1 MNFTEEH
8 LRQLKELVFL
18 AVVKNYI
25 IVGKLGQQF
34 TVGDLMMSS
43 LVTLRNLRKHLQQ
56 VISNFTEDEWEEKS
70 LVTQDQ
76 ETYCKNSYNLVNL
89 MLGYRINEAKIQE
102 KEAQKAELQERINAI
117 KESTKTP
124 EEKLQELE
132 RELDS
137 L

>member
-34 TVGDLMMSS
+34 TVTDLMMSS
-43 LVTLRNLRKHLQQ
+43 LVTLRNLKKHLQQ

-102 KEAQKAELQERINAI
+102 KEAQKAKLQERIDAI

>member
-34 TVGDLMMSS
+34 TVTDLMMSS

-102 KEAQKAELQERINAI
+102 KEAQKAKLQERIDAI

-132 RELDS
+132 KELNS

>member
-34 TVGDLMMSS
+34 TVTDLMMSS

>member
-34 TVGDLMMSS
+34 TVTDLMMSS
-43 LVTLRNLRKHLQQ
+43 LVTLRNLKKHLQQ

-102 KEAQKAELQERINAI
+102 KEAQKAKLQERIDAI

-132 RELDS
+132 EELKS

>member
-34 TVGDLMMSS
+34 TVTDLMMSS

-102 KEAQKAELQERINAI
+102 KEAQKAKLQERIDAI